1 MHFFGFTIAC
11 GEWSIGRAPQNLP
24 GNHIRGVNQPVLIFG
39 EHTPVKQVI
48 VVGGT
53 GYMGRPLI
61 EKLVAAG
68 YRVSAVARPE
78 SAAKIPPGGSVI
90 TGNALDSR
98 TYEDQIPAGSTFV
111 HLVGTP
117 HPAPWKRAEFRSV
130 DLASLEQSVAAARRA
145 GVQHFL
151 FVSVAHPAPVMKDF
165 IEIRMQCERTIRASG
180 LAATILRPW
189 YVLGPG
195 HYWPYLL
202 LPFYKALEALP
213 ATRESAV
220 RLGMLTLPQMVNA
233 LASAVASEPAGIR
246 ILETREIRAPAT
258 MIQTAAGG

>member
-1 MHFFGFTIAC
+1 M
-11 GEWSIGRAPQNLP
+11 
-24 GNHIRGVNQPVLIFG
+24 
-39 EHTPVKQVI
+39 KQVI

-53 GYMGRPLI
+53 GYIGRPLI

-78 SAAKIPPGGSVI
+78 SAAKVPPGSSVI

-98 TYEDQIPAGSTFV
+98 TYERQIPSGSTFV

-117 HPAPWKRAEFRSV
+117 HPAPWKGAEFRSV
-130 DLASLEQSVAAARRA
+130 DLASLEQSVAAASRA
-145 GVQHFL
+145 GVEHFV

-165 IEIRMQCERTIRASG
+165 IEIRMQCERTIQTSG

-202 LPFYKALEALP
+202 VPFYKALESIP

-220 RLGMLTLPQMVNA
+220 RLGMVTLPQMVNA
-233 LASAVASEPAGIR
+233 LASAVASGAAGIR
-246 ILETREIRAPAT
+246 ILETREIRSPET
-258 MIQTAAGG
+258 IRQTAARGWFRLSPAMPARKRDRESALPIRSVRR